1 MRVIAWLHDVKVREP
16 ELVSREHKL
25 DRLVSAIVADAG

>member
-1 MRVIAWLHDVKVREP
+1 MEVIACFHDIYVREP